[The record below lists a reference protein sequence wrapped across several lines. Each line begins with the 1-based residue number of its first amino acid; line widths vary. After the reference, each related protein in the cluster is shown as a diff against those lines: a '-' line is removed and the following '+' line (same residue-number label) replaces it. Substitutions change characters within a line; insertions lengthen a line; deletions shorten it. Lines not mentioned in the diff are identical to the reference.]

1 MTWRER
7 FLRIPHIWFL
17 ALLLIQLLPD
27 AKEGDYYPAYVIGS
41 AVILELF
48 YLLVSLLSRKKETI
62 SETGKLLSVVEI
74 LVLLWVLFGPKLDRL
89 NAKMFPAPG
98 IVFHQFIEDTQPLL
112 AAVWISLRTILEG
125 FLLALVIAV
134 PMGLILGWFKAV
146 RSTASYVVRF
156 VSAIPP
162 IVYIPYAIALFPSM
176 NAAKVF
182 IIFVASYWPILSGT
196 MTGVVNIDRGILDSA
211 RALGV
216 GHLSMLLHVI
226 LPGALS
232 YIFNGM
238 NQGLGISFILLT
250 SAEMIAADSTN
261 PGLGFY
267 IWNFSNFANYK
278 RVIPAIIVLGITIC
292 LISFAIKKI
301 QDFLLR
307 WRAPV

>member
-226 LPGALS
+226 LPGALP

-292 LISFAIKKI
+292 LISFVIKKI
-301 QDFLLR
+301 QDLLLR

>member
-62 SETGKLLSVVEI
+62 SESGKLLSVVEI
-74 LVLLWVLFGPKLDRL
+74 LVLLWVLFGSKLDRL

-226 LPGALS
+226 LPGALP

-292 LISFAIKKI
+292 LILFVIKKI
-301 QDFLLR
+301 QVFLLR

>member
-74 LVLLWVLFGPKLDRL
+74 LVLLWVLFGSKLDRL

-162 IVYIPYAIALFPSM
+162 ITPPFP
-176 NAAKVF
+176 
-182 IIFVASYWPILSGT
+182 G
-196 MTGVVNIDRGILDSA
+196 
-211 RALGV
+211 RAWGRRTACRCCSCDPPLTRW
-216 GHLSMLLHVI
+216 
-226 LPGALS
+226 A
-232 YIFNGM
+232 
-238 NQGLGISFILLT
+238 T
-250 SAEMIAADSTN
+250 SAVRRR
-261 PGLGFY
+261 PGRRRNWTGGCFGSSLF
-267 IWNFSNFANYK
+267 WKSSMP
-278 RVIPAIIVLGITIC
+278 RC
-292 LISFAIKKI
+292 L
-301 QDFLLR
+301 R
-307 WRAPV
+307 PWRGGCRRL